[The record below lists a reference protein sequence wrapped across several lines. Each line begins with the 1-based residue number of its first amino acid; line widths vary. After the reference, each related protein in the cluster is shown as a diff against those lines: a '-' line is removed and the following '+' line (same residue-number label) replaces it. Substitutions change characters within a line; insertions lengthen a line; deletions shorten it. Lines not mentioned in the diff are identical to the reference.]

1 MDRDASNRFLRIE
14 TGKLGVNW
22 KVKDQIL
29 YRRASVSSKLGSVH
43 VATAMGFISVLMD
56 VTWTTICDMRVLM
69 GLFDWIAGFRKVS
82 YIIRDR

>member
-43 VATAMGFISVLMD
+43 VATTMGFISVLME

-82 YIIRDR
+82 YIIRDQ